1 MHNGTAATRLWY
13 THRQKRPARGNPGK
27 LANFWRVSFNHG
39 LMASEQLLEA
49 VFSRAHIY
57 QLFQNAVGGTRARI
71 WTVERYINV
80 RPGQAVLDLGCGPG
94 DLVPH
99 LMKKAP
105 IRYVG
110 LDISERYLE
119 AAQRNA
125 SESVSFVLGDCT
137 KFPPQLLQDRFD
149 WILCM
154 GLLHHLDDEQ
164 CHALLSQAA
173 AVLNPGG
180 TVVCLEPT
188 FLPGQSWVTQSV
200 MKRDRGRFVRSQA
213 QWEELERAHFRN
225 VKLQKLAGAFR
236 IPYEKTVAV
245 LSDPIS

>member
-1 MHNGTAATRLWY
+1 MLAE
-13 THRQKRPARGNPGK
+13 RG
-27 LANFWRVSFNHG
+27 AVSFNQP

-49 VFSRAHIY
+49 IFSRAHVY

-71 WTVERYINV
+71 WTVERYIDV
-80 RPGQAVLDLGCGPG
+80 QPGRSVLDLGCGPG

-119 AAQRNA
+119 RAQRNA

-137 KFPPQLLQDRFD
+137 KFPAQLLEDRFD

-154 GLLHHLDDEQ
+154 GLLHHLDDAQ
-164 CHALLSQAA
+164 CDALLSQAA
-173 AVLNPGG
+173 SVLNPGG

-200 MKRDRGRFVRSQA
+200 MRRDRGRFVRSQA
-213 QWEELERAHFRN
+213 QWEELERVHFRA
-225 VKLQKLAGAFR
+225 VKLEKLEGAFR

-245 LSDPIS
+245 LKDPIR